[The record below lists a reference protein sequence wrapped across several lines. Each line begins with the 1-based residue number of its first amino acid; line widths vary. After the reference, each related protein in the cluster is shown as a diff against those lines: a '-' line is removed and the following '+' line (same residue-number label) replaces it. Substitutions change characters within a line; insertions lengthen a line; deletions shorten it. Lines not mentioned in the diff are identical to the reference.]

1 MSFRPRNR
9 VSGAA
14 IGGAQRLPFAASRH
28 ACMQACTS
36 RNASCQR
43 RTCTAAESRG
53 RTIGNGVTSGN
64 KMERNKKGVPFP
76 DGMYRGLNFILPW
89 KTCRVLSYLL
99 RKKEKKTENEGLQA
113 FRPPRS
119 RPDVSVTK
127 SIGSILSDL
136 HLRARQCVCMCV
148 VTGARDGERSGIGVG
163 GGGGGGKEKFSYRLA
178 DKRRK
183 TRRMEGVG
191 ARHLSGKGK
200 RHDGISEIALDIFA
214 CISLSLC
221 STIYPLS

>member
-1 MSFRPRNR
+1 MSFRPRSR

-136 HLRARQCVCMCV
+136 HLRARQCVCV
-148 VTGARDGERSGIGVG
+148 SSRGQETEKEAELELEEEEGEVKRNSLTDWRTRG
-163 GGGGGGKEKFSYRLA
+163 G
-178 DKRRK
+178 RRGEW
-183 TRRMEGVG
+183 R
-191 ARHLSGKGK
+191 A
-200 RHDGISEIALDIFA
+200 
-214 CISLSLC
+214 
-221 STIYPLS
+221 

>member
-1 MSFRPRNR
+1 MSFRPRSR

-28 ACMQACTS
+28 ACMHTCMQACTS

-99 RKKEKKTENEGLQA
+99 RKKEKKTENALQA

-136 HLRARQCVCMCV
+136 HLRARQCVCV
-148 VTGARDGERSGIGVG
+148 SSRGQETEKEAELGLEEEGEVKRNSLTDWRTRG
-163 GGGGGGKEKFSYRLA
+163 G
-178 DKRRK
+178 RRGEW
-183 TRRMEGVG
+183 R
-191 ARHLSGKGK
+191 A
-200 RHDGISEIALDIFA
+200 
-214 CISLSLC
+214 
-221 STIYPLS
+221 

>member
-1 MSFRPRNR
+1 MSFRPRSR

-14 IGGAQRLPFAASRH
+14 IGGAQRLPFAASRHACMH

-99 RKKEKKTENEGLQA
+99 RKKEKKTENALQA

-136 HLRARQCVCMCV
+136 YLRARQCVCVC
-148 VTGARDGERSGIGVG
+148 RH
-163 GGGGGGKEKFSYRLA
+163 GGKR
-178 DKRRK
+178 RRK
-183 TRRMEGVG
+183 KRNWGWRRRG
-191 ARHLSGKGK
+191 R
-200 RHDGISEIALDIFA
+200 
-214 CISLSLC
+214 
-221 STIYPLS
+221 

>member
-1 MSFRPRNR
+1 MAGRNVFLLLHR
-9 VSGAA
+9 GMHACM
-14 IGGAQRLPFAASRH
+14 H

-136 HLRARQCVCMCV
+136 HLRQCVCV
-148 VTGARDGERSGIGVG
+148 SSRGQETEKEAELGLEEEEGEVKRNSLTDWRTRG
-163 GGGGGGKEKFSYRLA
+163 G
-178 DKRRK
+178 RRGEW
-183 TRRMEGVG
+183 R
-191 ARHLSGKGK
+191 A
-200 RHDGISEIALDIFA
+200 
-214 CISLSLC
+214 
-221 STIYPLS
+221 